1 MMYTNNHK
9 ERMEKAIENMSTQQK
24 WELLDKL
31 ESQDYDFMNYEN
43 ENDYGTNAIEVFVNA
58 MLDVTTFIAKKL
70 GIVGK

>member
-43 ENDYGTNAIEVFVNA
+43 ENDYGTNAIEVLVNA
-58 MLDVTTFIAKKL
+58 MLEVTSFIAKKL

>member
-1 MMYTNNHK
+1 MLYTNNHK
-9 ERMEKAIENMSTQQK
+9 ERMNNAIESLSTKQK

-43 ENDYGTNAIEVFVNA
+43 ENDYGTTAIEVLVNA
-58 MLDVTTFIAKKL
+58 MLEVTSFIAKKL

>member
-1 MMYTNNHK
+1 MLYTNNHK

-43 ENDYGTNAIEVFVNA
+43 ENDYGTTAIEVLVNA
-58 MLDVTTFIAKKL
+58 MLEVTSFIAKKL

>member
-31 ESQDYDFMNYEN
+31 ESQDYDFTNYEN
-43 ENDYGTNAIEVFVNA
+43 ENDYGTTAIEVLVNA
-58 MLDVTTFIAKKL
+58 MLEVTSFIAKKL

>member
-9 ERMEKAIENMSTQQK
+9 ERMEKAIENLSTQEK

-43 ENDYGTNAIEVFVNA
+43 ENDYGTNAIEMLVNA

>member
-1 MMYTNNHK
+1 MLYTNNHK
-9 ERMEKAIENMSTQQK
+9 ERMDNAIESLSTKQK

-43 ENDYGTNAIEVFVNA
+43 ENDYGTTAIEVLVNA
-58 MLDVTTFIAKKL
+58 MLEVTSFIAKKL